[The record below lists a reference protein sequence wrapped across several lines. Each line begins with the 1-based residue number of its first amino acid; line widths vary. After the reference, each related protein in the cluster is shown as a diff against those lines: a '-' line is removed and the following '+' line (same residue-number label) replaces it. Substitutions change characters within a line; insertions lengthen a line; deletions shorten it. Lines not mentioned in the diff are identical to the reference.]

1 MKIAVFG
8 ATGGTGSEIVKQALE
23 RGHVVTAFVRNPDKM
38 MVKNERL
45 TIIKGDI
52 YNVTDVE
59 HGVLG
64 QDAVFCALGARDL
77 KSTMIRTEGTINIIE
92 AMKRDN
98 VKRLFVISSIG
109 VGESWNSIS
118 LINKVFLS
126 TLLKSTRK
134 DHEAQEAAV
143 KTSGLDWTIIRPSGL
158 TNEPRTGI
166 YSVGENI
173 RAKTYQISRGDV
185 ADLILNDLEKRA
197 WVCKSVTITN

>member
-45 TIIKGDI
+45 TIVKGDI
-52 YNVTDVE
+52 HNVKDVE
-59 HGVLG
+59 QGVLG
-64 QDAVFCALGARDL
+64 QDAVICALGARDL

-98 VKRLFVISSIG
+98 VKRLFVISSMG
-109 VGESWNSIS
+109 VGESWNTIS

-158 TNEPRTGI
+158 TNEPRTGN
-166 YSVGENI
+166 YRVGENI

-197 WVCKSVTITN
+197 WVCKAVTITN

>member
-8 ATGGTGSEIVKQALE
+8 ATGGTGLEIVKQALE

-38 MVKNERL
+38 MVQNERL

-52 YNVTDVE
+52 HNVSDVE

-64 QDAVFCALGARDL
+64 QDAVICALGARDL
-77 KSTMIRTEGTINIIE
+77 KKTMIRTEGTIHIIE

-98 VKRLFVISSIG
+98 IKRLFVISSLG
-109 VGESWNSIS
+109 VGESWNTIS

-158 TNEPRTGI
+158 TNEPRTGN

-173 RAKTYQISRGDV
+173 HAKTYQISRGDV
-185 ADLILNDLEKRA
+185 ADLILNDFEKRS
-197 WVCKSVTITN
+197 WVCKAVTITN